1 MIGSDLLHDEIG
13 RIYVKPYFTK
23 YSYPSS
29 RPPHVFGR
37 LLPDPQVLLQS
48 WWHCGMSSTEEL
60 PQAGDIEVEYDDL
73 YRQDEEQAYVTLMS
87 QEVASLNFAAE
98 ANYTVRLCKEIVHF
112 HNPEEMPMGSF
123 ELIASNKVWLP
134 PPALPAIYAER

>member
-1 MIGSDLLHDEIG
+1 
-13 RIYVKPYFTK
+13 
-23 YSYPSS
+23 
-29 RPPHVFGR
+29 
-37 LLPDPQVLLQS
+37 LPDPQVLLQS

-134 PPALPAIYAER
+134 PPALPAIHAER

>member
-1 MIGSDLLHDEIG
+1 
-13 RIYVKPYFTK
+13 
-23 YSYPSS
+23 
-29 RPPHVFGR
+29 
-37 LLPDPQVLLQS
+37 
-48 WWHCGMSSTEEL
+48 MSSTEEL

-134 PPALPAIYAER
+134 PPALPAAAITAQAGTSSVSNTIIVTDYIAHTPN

>member
-1 MIGSDLLHDEIG
+1 MCLEDC
-13 RIYVKPYFTK
+13 
-23 YSYPSS
+23 
-29 RPPHVFGR
+29 
-37 LLPDPQVLLQS
+37 LPDPQVLLQS

-134 PPALPAIYAER
+134 PPALPAIHAER

>member
-1 MIGSDLLHDEIG
+1 
-13 RIYVKPYFTK
+13 
-23 YSYPSS
+23 
-29 RPPHVFGR
+29 
-37 LLPDPQVLLQS
+37 
-48 WWHCGMSSTEEL
+48 MSSTEEL

-123 ELIASNKVWLP
+123 ELIASNKV
-134 PPALPAIYAER
+134 

>member
-1 MIGSDLLHDEIG
+1 MIRLDTYLRKAVLYQVDLHMCLEDCCPIHKSCCRVGGS
-13 RIYVKPYFTK
+13 V
-23 YSYPSS
+23 
-29 RPPHVFGR
+29 
-37 LLPDPQVLLQS
+37 
-48 WWHCGMSSTEEL
+48 HCGMSSTEEL

-134 PPALPAIYAER
+134 PPALPAIHAER